1 MGLLAKLV
9 GVSIKQGVLMAI
21 IAALPWWWFGYAV
34 RPVVVNNPNSLQSHH
49 DDNRIRALLR
59 P

>member
-21 IAALPWWWFGYAV
+21 IAALPMWWFGYAV
-34 RPVVVNNPNSLQSHH
+34 RPAS
-49 DDNRIRALLR
+49 RRR
-59 P
+59 